1 VLDAG
6 GEERGRDD
14 VFDGLVEKLGLKDI
28 LDLPLIVLSTN
39 GQTRRARIARAVMKA
54 PKVLLS

>member
-1 VLDAG
+1 MLDAG

>member
-6 GEERGRDD
+6 GEERRRDD
-14 VFDGLVEKLGLKDI
+14 VLDGLVEKLGLKDI
-28 LDLPLIVLSTN
+28 LDLPLIVLSN
-39 GQTRRARIARAVMKA
+39 GQTKRARIARAAMKA